1 MPRIFSEMPT
11 VIQID
16 REEMARRVL
25 TCTINVEEDDTRWLV
40 GHIAEI
46 PDVVRFR
53 VVGAT
58 LDPKLGKV
66 VTLIRDELPT
76 P

>member
-1 MPRIFSEMPT
+1 MQLSSGEPI

-46 PDVVRFR
+46 PNVVRFR

-58 LDPKLGKV
+58 LDPKLGKT
-66 VTLIRDELPT
+66 VTLIRDELT
-76 P
+76 D